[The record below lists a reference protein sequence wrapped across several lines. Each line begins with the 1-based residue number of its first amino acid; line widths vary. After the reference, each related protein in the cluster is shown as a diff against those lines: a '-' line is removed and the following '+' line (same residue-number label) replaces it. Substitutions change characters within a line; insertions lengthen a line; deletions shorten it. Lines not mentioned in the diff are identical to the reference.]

1 MARAKTS
8 LPQPLSPRISTVALD
23 RATHSAMAIN
33 CRMEL
38 LAMMAFIPRN
48 TCVKSELMSNLYF
61 ASISTIEPSA
71 EYPRRT
77 RKSPPR
83 LGHFVAKLPETK
95 CQLVPSPH
103 GESPQLVDSKSLQP
117 ALATV

>member
-23 RATHSAMAIN
+23 RATRSAMAIN

-48 TCVKSELMSNLYF
+48 TCVKSELMSNFYF
-61 ASISTIEPSA
+61 ASISAIEPSA
-71 EYPRRT
+71 EHPRRT
-77 RKSPPR
+77 RKSPR
-83 LGHFVAKLPETK
+83 GLGHFVAKLPEAK
-95 CQLVPSPH
+95 CQLVPSAQ
-103 GESPQLVDSKSLQP
+103 GEAPQLVDSTRRQ
-117 ALATV
+117 LA